1 MSKTKNTGQPQIQ
14 QQQPPAPVQYP
25 WKPEDVQNF
34 LATVRELGNAYI
46 DYRNKEFD
54 YKVRRLGS
62 VGTHNRRITY
72 SLLGFLF
79 LLVSVMSVLTYL
91 GKVSGD
97 ALLFLAGTITGYV
110 ILMVQDLTYP
120 LFETEPQSDET

>member
-1 MSKTKNTGQPQIQ
+1 M
-14 QQQPPAPVQYP
+14 
-25 WKPEDVQNF
+25 QNF

-62 VGTHNRRITY
+62 VGAHNRRITY

-79 LLVSVMSVLTYL
+79 LLISVMSVLTYL

-110 ILMVQDLTYP
+110 ILMVQNFTYP
-120 LFETEPQSDET
+120 LVENEPQSEES